1 MSRPEPLFPLFAS
14 LETLD
19 GVGPKTATAF
29 AALNVERPK
38 DLLFLLPHSGID
50 RARKHSVRDVIPP
63 TTITVEVTVGGHFP
77 PRSKGKQWR
86 TGDGRDDS
94 ALDCLLGNARRS
106 RINGFKQRKVGGF
119 FGAHNMVRVHHLGNA
134 VEDFDTA

>member
-50 RARKHSVRDVIPP
+50 RARKNSVRDVIPP

-77 PRSKGKQWR
+77 PRNKGKPY
-86 TGDGRDDS
+86 
-94 ALDCLLGNARRS
+94 
-106 RINGFKQRKVGGF
+106 RI
-119 FGAHNMVRVHHLGNA
+119 MVRDAAFEFQLVFSMPA
-134 VEDFDTA
+134 AIT